1 MVRTERARWGLC
13 FAALGVMIS
22 VGGAVATKPQTA
34 HAQTRTPV
42 QIFDRACGR
51 CHGPEG
57 NDPEEDTPRIKGKR
71 LAEKRMRTII
81 RNGRDEMKAIPPSKL
96 SDPDLDTLMTYLR
109 QINAVRP

>member
-13 FAALGVMIS
+13 FAALGVMIG

-34 HAQTRTPV
+34 HAQPRTPV

-57 NDPEEDTPRIKGKR
+57 NDPEEDTPRIKNKR
-71 LAEKRMRTII
+71 LTVAKMTDVI
-81 RNGRDEMKAIPPSKL
+81 RNGRDEMKAIPPTKL
-96 SDPDLDTLMTYLR
+96 SDPDLASLMTYLR
-109 QINAVRP
+109 QIRAVR